1 MYSWHDPEDRV
12 SILEM
17 NAELRHAELELLSA
31 HCATYQLRL
40 RFSTD
45 DLARFGQRDVLRK
58 SVEAANSLREFY
70 NSIEKKIQQADGA
83 PETAVRLSEERVLEA
98 VSLVCAYLREQR
110 ERYLP
115 SGVSLTRD
123 LKAAMWPYFS
133 PALLDKVRIV
143 QLNGERV
150 PYPSFYA
157 EARALGFAN
166 LPEIAHL
173 SSLTFLD
180 VLVFNEKLIE
190 RSLFH
195 ALVHAVQFQVLGLER
210 YSELF
215 VRSFVNTKLHFTV
228 PLEAHAFS
236 LESKFFQPAAERFSV
251 EQQVR
256 LWAEQ
261 GRYAATSLAA
271 HR

>member
-12 SILEM
+12 SILQM

-58 SVEAANSLREFY
+58 SVEAANSLSEFY
-70 NSIEKKIQQADGA
+70 TSIEKKIPQGDAR
-83 PETAVRLSEERVLEA
+83 ETAVRLSEERVLEA
-98 VSLVCAYLREQR
+98 ISLVCAYLREQR

-115 SGVSLTRD
+115 SGIALTPE

-133 PALLDKVRIV
+133 PALLDDVRIV

-150 PYPSFYA
+150 PCPSFYA
-157 EARALGFAN
+157 EARALGFTN
-166 LPEIAHL
+166 LPEIAHMN
-173 SSLTFLD
+173 SLTFLD
-180 VLVFNEKLIE
+180 VLVFNERLIE

-215 VRSFVNTKLHFTV
+215 VRSFVNTRLHFTV

-236 LESKFFQPAAERFSV
+236 LESKFSRSAAERFSV
-251 EQQVR
+251 EAKVR

-261 GRYAATSLAA
+261 GRYETIARAA
-271 HR
+271 HP